1 MHRPALAYFK
11 RSRYSYGWPYSIG
24 IRAHNEPKKIES
36 PNHVFTFPRDALFSV
51 RQEDRYV
58 FPPAGTEGRFA
69 TPSHKL
75 NKTFKF
81 RDYAPKAFRKLREI
95 YGIDEV
101 FVGSLFLCFGSVRIK
116 FTSVYRG
123 AFSSCRVAAS
133 YEREDK
139 VSRFSCVSSR
149 GNTGYLVESTY

>member
-1 MHRPALAYFK
+1 MMD
-11 RSRYSYGWPYSIG
+11 
-24 IRAHNEPKKIES
+24 PKKNVP
-36 PNHVFTFPRDALFSV
+36 PNLMFTLPRDAVFSV

-101 FVGSLFLCFGSVRIK
+101 FVGSFVLFFLCFL
-116 FTSVYRG
+116 
-123 AFSSCRVAAS
+123 AAC
-133 YEREDK
+133 E
-139 VSRFSCVSSR
+139 
-149 GNTGYLVESTY
+149 